1 MTATTSGV
9 AAALPLLPSDEE
21 RSIREAV
28 HGICSG
34 FGEHHARELY
44 ERGEPP
50 RELWQALSEKGFVGA
65 NVPEEWGGGG
75 MGITGLSWVAE
86 ECGAAG
92 VQLLMLVVSPAIT
105 GSILIQHGTEEQKQ
119 RWLRGIAAGTTR
131 VAFAI
136 TEPDAG
142 TNSHNLRTE
151 LRQPDGA
158 RPARRGEPGWRAR
171 GRRAGNRYL
180 LSGQKVFISAVED
193 ADAVLVV
200 ARLRGQDGN
209 LGQLCM
215 CIVDVDAPGFTRDVI
230 PMPFLGPDRQWQ
242 LFFDRVEVESERLIG
257 GEQGGLAAVF
267 DGLNPERIILAAFA
281 TGTGLRAL
289 DKASSYARDRLVW
302 GVPIGAHQAVA
313 HPLAKAKVEL
323 ELARLMVQKAGALQD
338 AGAPGT
344 GEAANFAKYAA
355 AEAGIHCVDV
365 ALQAH
370 GGNGFA
376 LEYGV
381 SELWWGA
388 RLLRTAPVSA
398 EMILNYVSQH
408 SLGLPK
414 SY

>member
-1 MTATTSGV
+1 MTTTVPKFPTS
-9 AAALPLLPSDEE
+9 LPLLQSDEE
-21 RSIREAV
+21 RQIREAV
-28 HGICSG
+28 RGICTG
-34 FGEHHARELY
+34 FGEHYSRECF

-50 RELWQALSEKGFVGA
+50 HELWQALSEKGFIGA
-65 NVPEEWGGGG
+65 NIAEEWGGGG
-75 MGITGLSWVAE
+75 MGMSGLIAVAE

-92 VQLLMLVVSPAIT
+92 HQLLMLVVSPAIT
-105 GSILIQHGTEEQKQ
+105 GSILIRHGTEEQKE

-151 LRQPDGA
+151 LRRDGD
-158 RPARRGEPGWRAR
+158 
-171 GRRAGNRYL
+171 RYL

-193 ADAVLVV
+193 ATAVLVV
-200 ARLRGQDGN
+200 ARLRGGDGK

-215 CIVDVDAPGFTRDVI
+215 CIVDADAPGFTREVI

-242 LFFDRVEVESERLIG
+242 LFFDRVELEPERLIG
-257 GEQGGLAAVF
+257 GEHGGLAAVF
-267 DGLNPERIILAAFA
+267 DGLNPERIVLAAFA
-281 TGTGLRAL
+281 NGTGRRAV
-289 DKASSYARDRLVW
+289 DKASEYARERAVW
-302 GVPIGAHQAVA
+302 GVPIGAHQGVA
-313 HPLAKAKVEL
+313 HPLAKAKIEL
-323 ELARLMVQKAGALQD
+323 ELARLMTQKAAALQD

-370 GGNGFA
+370 GGNGFT

-381 SELWWGA
+381 SDLWWGA

-398 EMILNYVSQH
+398 EMILNYVAQH

>member
-1 MTATTSGV
+1 MTAVSSV
-9 AAALPLLPSDEE
+9 EAALPLVESDEE
-21 RSIREAV
+21 RYIREAV
-28 HGICSG
+28 RGICSR
-34 FGEHHARELY
+34 FGEHYARECF

-50 RELWQALSEKGFVGA
+50 RELWRALADKGFVGA
-65 NVPEEWGGGG
+65 NIPEQWGGGG
-75 MGITGLSWVAE
+75 MGMTGLNWVAE
-86 ECGAAG
+86 ECSAAG
-92 VQLLMLVVSPAIT
+92 VGMLMLVVSSAIA
-105 GSILIQHGTEEQKQ
+105 GSILIRHGSDEQKE
-119 RWLRGIAAGTTR
+119 RWLRGIAAGTTC

-151 LRQPDGA
+151 LRREGD
-158 RPARRGEPGWRAR
+158 
-171 GRRAGNRYL
+171 RYL

-200 ARLRGQDGN
+200 ARLRGSDGK
-209 LGQLCM
+209 LGPVCM
-215 CIVDVDAPGFTRDVI
+215 CIVDVDSPGFTRDVI
-230 PMPFLGPDRQWQ
+230 AMPFIGPDRQWQ
-242 LFFDRVEVESERLIG
+242 LFFDRVEIEPERLIG

-267 DGLNPERIILAAFA
+267 DGLNPERMILAAFA
-281 TGTGLRAL
+281 TGIGMRAL
-289 DKASSYARDRLVW
+289 AKASTYARERAVW
-302 GVPIGAHQAVA
+302 GPPIGTHQGIA

-323 ELARLMVQKAGALQD
+323 ELARLMTAKATALFD

-344 GEAANFAKYAA
+344 AEAANFAKYAA
-355 AEAGIHCVDV
+355 AEAGIHCVEV
-365 ALQAH
+365 AIQTH
-370 GGNGFA
+370 GGNGFT

-398 EMILNYVSQH
+398 EMILNYVAQH

>member
-1 MTATTSGV
+1 MTATTPGV

-28 HGICSG
+28 RGICSG
-34 FGEHHARELY
+34 FGAHYARECY

-65 NVPEEWGGGG
+65 NIPEEWGGGG
-75 MGITGLSWVAE
+75 MGMTGLTWVAE
-86 ECGAAG
+86 ECGTAG

-105 GSILIQHGTEEQKQ
+105 GSILVRHGTDEQKQ
-119 RWLRGIAAGTTR
+119 RWLRGIATGDTR

-151 LRQPDGA
+151 LRREED
-158 RPARRGEPGWRAR
+158 
-171 GRRAGNRYL
+171 RYL
-180 LSGQKVFISAVED
+180 LTGQKVFISAVED

-200 ARLRGQDGN
+200 ARLRGEDGN

-215 CIVDVDAPGFTRDVI
+215 CIVDVDAPGFTHEVI

-242 LFFDRVEVESERLIG
+242 LFFDRVTLEPERLVG

-289 DKASSYARDRLVW
+289 EKASTYARERRVW

-323 ELARLMVQKAGALQD
+323 ELARLMVRNAAALQD

-370 GGNGFA
+370 GGNGFT

-398 EMILNYVSQH
+398 EMILNYVAQH